1 MWSTA
6 GLQCPATRARLRGTC
21 TGRGN
26 WSTRSLL
33 ARTFPC
39 LVMGRTSTFDRGNFF
54 CIFHA
59 KMQDGE
65 YPDHLLWNPQSQAWE
80 VRLGSQLVKDHRTEK
95 SSPRASE
102 ELGIVYRGEGELTDG
117 QTWIELPSTSSHFTV
132 SLTQILRGGNN
143 QFARLM
149 ASPVAGGGF
158 TVYGDPC
165 YFAWHVFGPKKA

>member
-1 MWSTA
+1 
-6 GLQCPATRARLRGTC
+6 
-21 TGRGN
+21 
-26 WSTRSLL
+26 
-33 ARTFPC
+33 
-39 LVMGRTSTFDRGNFF
+39 MGRTGTFDRGNFF
-54 CIFHA
+54 CILHA

-65 YPDHLLWNPQSQAWE
+65 YPDHLLWNPHSQAWE

-102 ELGIVYRGEGELTDG
+102 EVGIVYRGEGELTDG
-117 QTWIELPSTSSHFTV
+117 QTWIELPSTSSNFTV

-149 ASPVAGGGF
+149 ASPVVGGGF